1 MKTKLK
7 QFAESKYFDW
17 FGVALVVG
25 IAIMSGYLKTQL
37 STYADAWWAA
47 YVP

>member
-25 IAIMSGYLKTQL
+25 IAIMSG
-37 STYADAWWAA
+37 
-47 YVP
+47 